1 MPGDGLENRE
11 LVTFNVQTE
20 KIDFGSPNCQ
30 QNGIKR
36 EALDS
41 HHRGIEAR
49 YSSLLQCFNCTLYM
63 TMTRIASLWLERYLG
78 KECGN

>member
-20 KIDFGSPNCQ
+20 KIDFSSPNCQ
-30 QNGIKR
+30 QDGIKR

-41 HHRGIEAR
+41 HHRGIDAR
-49 YSSLLQCFNCTLYM
+49 YSTLLQCFNRTLYM
-63 TMTRIASLWLERYLG
+63 TVARITSLWLESYL
-78 KECGN
+78 